1 MTVTR
6 TELKHTAG
14 VGEVEGGNVDFSQA
28 CGEGTG
34 AQLLTF
40 LQSK

>member
-1 MTVTR
+1 MIVTR
-6 TELKHTAG
+6 TELKHRAG
-14 VGEVEGGNVDFSQA
+14 VGGGGHADFLQA
-28 CGEGTG
+28 CEEGTG